1 MSSIKSTEF
10 CSCSS
15 SSLTIIDRPNKHLQV
30 EIHHGLFSGKRKSAT
45 DSKNWY
51 DELLSNVKWHRVKY
65 KSSRFQSDCE
75 TPCYTAFYGGRKEYK
90 PYTPVPDWIKPLIK
104 EVTAH
109 LNCNSDVPIQFN
121 AFLLRLYFDGN
132 DEIAWHTDGRTF
144 LGAEP
149 TIASLSLGN
158 KATFQLR
165 RMHNVWPCVNG
176 TASTEGSIDTTT
188 PIESFVLQDGDLL
201 VMKGKTQQYW
211 HHRVPKEKGRGVRL
225 NINFRYIMPGVDAE
239 RGQMTYYK
247 YMVYGDVPI
256 DQDPPSWTFDVIM
269 KKKGG
274 IMNFVKGG
282 VKRKAAAAA
291 ASANSVAVPLVGG
304 QTSDEKPQDEA
315 EPKIDP
321 LPATSKAS
329 PIQGPTSNLIP
340 DIQQYLSSQN
350 DIDEAVFN
358 SLPIEIQHELV
369 TQRKLQ
375 NEPHT
380 NEQTTKQCDMAE
392 KKKSKLSGRRGTLN
406 SFFAKK

>member
-1 MSSIKSTEF
+1 
-10 CSCSS
+10 
-15 SSLTIIDRPNKHLQV
+15 
-30 EIHHGLFSGKRKSAT
+30 
-45 DSKNWY
+45 
-51 DELLSNVKWHRVKY
+51 
-65 KSSRFQSDCE
+65 
-75 TPCYTAFYGGRKEYK
+75 
-90 PYTPVPDWIKPLIK
+90 
-104 EVTAH
+104 
-109 LNCNSDVPIQFN
+109 
-121 AFLLRLYFDGN
+121 
-132 DEIAWHTDGRTF
+132 
-144 LGAEP
+144 
-149 TIASLSLGN
+149 
-158 KATFQLR
+158 
-165 RMHNVWPCVNG
+165 
-176 TASTEGSIDTTT
+176 
-188 PIESFVLQDGDLL
+188 
-201 VMKGKTQQYW
+201 
-211 HHRVPKEKGRGVRL
+211 
-225 NINFRYIMPGVDAE
+225 
-239 RGQMTYYK
+239 
-247 YMVYGDVPI
+247 MVYGDVPI
-256 DQDPPSWTFDVIM
+256 DQDPPSWTFDEIM

-291 ASANSVAVPLVGG
+291 AANSVAVPLVGG